1 MSYTILPYTAPYT
14 REALDALNMQ
24 SAFLA
29 QTNNFSVPQHFA
41 GIINSGSGAMVS
53 LAVSGN
59 ASIVGSLNAGAC
71 TVASLVISDALSVSQ
86 NGASITGDIYNA
98 GNLSTVALTV
108 RENGAS
114 ITGDIVN
121 SGDLTT
127 NKLTVLQNGASITG
141 DIYNAGNLSTVA
153 LTVRENGASIT
164 GDIYNAGS
172 LSTVA
177 LTVRENGANIIGGV
191 DITGSLHA
199 TADVVFDGALS
210 ASGEAS
216 FKSLKTL
223 PSVVPLVSS
232 NNVIVDLIDINATI
246 YTLTLSDNL
255 QFFTFNNVL
264 SHLCFS
270 MCVRV
275 SGSPIINK
283 VQSYGGVTV
292 YNNLNGNV
300 QCIDGSIFRVNCNCI
315 SANEVECNW
324 TNFN

>member
-1 MSYTILPYTAPYT
+1 
-14 REALDALNMQ
+14 
-24 SAFLA
+24 
-29 QTNNFSVPQHFA
+29 
-41 GIINSGSGAMVS
+41 MV
-53 LAVSGN
+53 LLLLE
-59 ASIVGSLNAGAC
+59 IF
-71 TVASLVISDALSVSQ
+71 
-86 NGASITGDIYNA
+86 IYNA
-98 GNLSTVALTV
+98 GS
-108 RENGAS
+108 
-114 ITGDIVN
+114 
-121 SGDLTT
+121 
-127 NKLTVLQNGASITG
+127 
-141 DIYNAGNLSTVA
+141 LSTVA